1 MENTELLK
9 RINYNEERVEEIEE
23 LVRANSELLE
33 EIAKQ
38 VIEIKEAMSQ
48 PQLPN
53 LLGLLKQKP

>member
-1 MENTELLK
+1 MSSIENIELLK
-9 RINYNEERVEEIEE
+9 RIDYNEERMEEIED

-53 LLGLLKQKP
+53 LLGLL